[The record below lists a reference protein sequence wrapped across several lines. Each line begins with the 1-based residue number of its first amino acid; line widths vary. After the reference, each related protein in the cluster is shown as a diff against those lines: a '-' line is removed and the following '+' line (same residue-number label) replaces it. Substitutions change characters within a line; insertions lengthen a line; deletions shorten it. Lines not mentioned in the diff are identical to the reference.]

1 MTSRKFARLAAGA
14 AGGADIGLWIV
25 ETVLSCCKRH
35 IPRALRGGHRTKENN
50 YTKLSEQKGCGPD
63 AALTFRHAG
72 PAYIITRRRIMDYYK
87 DHSADWWRKNGK
99 MGFPVTYAFSG
110 LVVTFLLMMFENG
123 TSIELLYFFIA
134 FGMLIAQMATQKMC
148 CTFLKNA
155 VRAQKGE
162 IAVTKDD
169 LVKYDAIALWAWA
182 SDLAIYIMIYCAFF
196 ADDAAYLMIG
206 LPIVGTA
213 FIVMMILASV
223 WTAKANK
230 IKKMK
235 EGEKDENEEK

>member
-1 MTSRKFARLAAGA
+1 M
-14 AGGADIGLWIV
+14 
-25 ETVLSCCKRH
+25 
-35 IPRALRGGHRTKENN
+35 
-50 YTKLSEQKGCGPD
+50 Y
-63 AALTFRHAG
+63 
-72 PAYIITRRRIMDYYK
+72 YYK
-87 DHSADWWRKNGK
+87 DHSADYWRKNGK

-123 TSIELLYFFIA
+123 TSLELLYFFIA

-235 EGEKDENEEK
+235 EGEKNENEEK